1 MKYNKKNRYRCNSGI
16 MELKFSTPAKN
27 SPTFK
32 FEPPT
37 DKTVGSQHTV
47 LWILLKKD
55 TCLNVLHENL
65 DKVGLR
71 ID

>member
-47 LWILLKKD
+47 MDPFEKRHMFE
-55 TCLNVLHENL
+55 CSS
-65 DKVGLR
+65 
-71 ID
+71 